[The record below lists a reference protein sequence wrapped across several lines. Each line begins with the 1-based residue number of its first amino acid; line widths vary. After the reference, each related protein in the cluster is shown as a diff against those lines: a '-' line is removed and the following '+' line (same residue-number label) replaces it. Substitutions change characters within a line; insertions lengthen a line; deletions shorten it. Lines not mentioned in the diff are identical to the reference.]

1 MGSGLLETL
10 KCRRNP
16 RSGFVVET
24 GLFLGLAEKWNRGDV
39 RQMNLRWLN
48 ALLWGNSVAL
58 AWMWGLGLFFSVQIT
73 FMFGLQGLLMFAVP
87 NAIGLALFGV
97 LTHIVAKRHPGGDE
111 SLALFF
117 DKFSKPFRLIF
128 YIYQIVALSL
138 TVFALVKYLFVP
150 LLGTM
155 EGFDGKAVVA
165 LAVTMSVFVLLAV
178 GCLFGEEFGIRK
190 IKAGHALLG
199 ALMVVCIASVLIVL
213 VPTGVGSGVEG
224 LGAENGYEMSRFW
237 GLVVPVV
244 VGFLV
249 GPWLD
254 LQHWQRAI
262 QIHREKTSI
271 RLSYIFGGLMFF
283 LLLMFH
289 GYVAMWVMGNAGESF
304 KLATGALDDLVYGHS
319 IAVQYFSAGFAGNSW
334 IPVAYFGFLLI
345 CVIATLDSGYV
356 SLKWFLEKNVEKSEN
371 MLISIVPKQIISSPI
386 PTFFVVAVITVFGYF
401 ARFELEYFM
410 VFYASF
416 FVGYAALAIAR
427 CFVPNSQQSLPQ
439 IRMFSMAC
447 LCLVIFA
454 FGYMVNQNALMYVGS
469 LLPLVY
475 VAWLVTTTDLLR
487 LVTEKAGEV
496 MDAAAEIPAIK
507 KAIAKNMPAPQK
519 SEVAAPEAGYDHNVA
534 GHFESKWF
542 VYSMIATYQDTNS
555 VGNVYFGMYP
565 LYVGKTRELFFN
577 AAMPDFDLKTTKFY
591 ILTRSFEHKFVRE
604 TREFDTITVKIKVA
618 DTNRKFATLE
628 HQIFGSEGQLLGK
641 GKQSLLF
648 VSSKDYGLLDVPSE
662 VYTAFMK
669 YL

>member
-1 MGSGLLETL
+1 LQSHGEEACGKSGL
-10 KCRRNP
+10 R
-16 RSGFVVET
+16 VVW
-24 GLFLGLAEKWNRGDV
+24 G
-39 RQMNLRWLN
+39 MNLRWLN
-48 ALLWGNSVAL
+48 AVLWGNSVAL
-58 AWMWGLGLFFSVQIT
+58 AWMWGLGLFFSVQIS
-73 FMFGLQGLLMFAVP
+73 FMFGMRGLLMFAVP
-87 NAIGLALFGV
+87 NAIGLMLFGW
-97 LTHIVAKRHPGGDE
+97 LTQIVAKKHQGGQE

-117 DKFSKPFRLIF
+117 DKFAKPFRLIF

-150 LLGTM
+150 LLATF
-155 EGFDGKAVVA
+155 EGFSGGAVFG
-165 LAVTMSVFVLLAV
+165 LAVSMSVFVLLAV

-199 ALMVVCIASVLIVL
+199 VLLLTCILTVLFSLNPLELGDGIL
-213 VPTGVGSGVEG
+213 G
-224 LGAENGYEMSRFW
+224 LGAEHGYSETRFW
-237 GLVVPVV
+237 GLAVPLV
-244 VGFLV
+244 VGLLV

-262 QIHREKTSI
+262 QIHRENTSI
-271 RLSYIFGGLMFF
+271 RLSYVFGGMIFF
-283 LLLMFH
+283 CLLMFH
-289 GYVAMWVMGNAGESF
+289 GYLAMWVMGNAGSGI
-304 KLATGALDDLVYGHS
+304 KLKPSDLDQLVYGHH
-319 IAVQYFSAGFAGNSW
+319 IVVQYFTTVFSGNSW
-334 IPVAYFGFLLI
+334 IPAAYFGFLVI
-345 CVIATLDSGYV
+345 CVLTTLDSGYV

-371 MLISIVPKQIISSPI
+371 MLLSIIPKQIVSSPI
-386 PTFFVVAVITVFGYF
+386 PTFVVVASIALIGYF
-401 ARFELEYFM
+401 AKFEVEYFM

-427 CFVPNSQQSLPQ
+427 CFVPNSQQPLPQ

-454 FGYMVNQNALMYVGS
+454 FGYMVDQNVLLYIGS
-469 LLPLVY
+469 LLPLAY
-475 VAWLVTTTDLLR
+475 VVWLVTTTDLLR
-487 LVTEKAGEV
+487 LVTEKADQV
-496 MDAAAEIPAIK
+496 IHAAAEIPGI
-507 KAIAKNMPAPQK
+507 KAITKQEPVVR
-519 SEVAAPEAGYDHNVA
+519 SEVEAPVASGDHNLA
-534 GHFESKWF
+534 GHFEGKWF

-618 DTNRKFATLE
+618 EANRKFCTLE
-628 HQIFGSEGQLLGK
+628 HQIFGAEGQLLGK

-648 VSSKDYGLLDVPSE
+648 VSSKDYGLLDIPSE

>member
-1 MGSGLLETL
+1 
-10 KCRRNP
+10 
-16 RSGFVVET
+16 
-24 GLFLGLAEKWNRGDV
+24 
-39 RQMNLRWLN
+39 MNLRWLN

-58 AWMWGLGLFFSVQIT
+58 AWMWGLGLFFSVQIS
-73 FMFGLQGLLMFAVP
+73 FMFGMRGLLMFAVP
-87 NAIGLALFGV
+87 NAIGLMLFGW
-97 LTHIVAKRHPGGDE
+97 LTQIVAKKHQGGQE

-150 LLGTM
+150 LLAT
-155 EGFDGKAVVA
+155 FDGFSGNAVLA
-165 LAVTMSVFVLLAV
+165 LAVTMAVFVLLAV

-199 ALMVVCIASVLIVL
+199 FLLLACIVTVLMSLNPL
-213 VPTGVGSGVEG
+213 G
-224 LGAENGYEMSRFW
+224 LGEGVLGLGSDYEYKETRFW
-237 GLVVPVV
+237 GLAVPLV
-244 VGFLV
+244 VGLLV

-271 RLSYIFGGLMFF
+271 RLSYVFGGLIFF
-283 LLLMFH
+283 CLLMFH
-289 GYVAMWVMGNAGESF
+289 GFMAMWVMGNAPQSF
-304 KLATGALDDLVYGHS
+304 EVVASSLDDLFYGHH
-319 IAVQYFSAGFAGNSW
+319 IVVEYFTNGFSGSSW
-334 IPVAYFGFLLI
+334 IPAAYFGFLVI
-345 CVIATLDSGYV
+345 CVLTTLDSGYV

-371 MLISIVPKQIISSPI
+371 MLLSIIPKQIVSSPI
-386 PTFFVVAVITVFGYF
+386 PTFLVVAIITLIGYF
-401 ARFELEYFM
+401 AKFEVEYFM

-427 CFVPNSQQSLPQ
+427 CFVPNSQQPLPQ

-447 LCLVIFA
+447 LCLVMFA
-454 FGYMVNQNALMYVGS
+454 FGYMVDQNVLLYIGS
-469 LLPLVY
+469 LLPLAY
-475 VAWLVTTTDLLR
+475 VVWLVTTTDLLR
-487 LVTEKAGEV
+487 LVTEKADQV
-496 MDAAAEIPAIK
+496 IHAASEIPAL
-507 KAIAKNMPAPQK
+507 KAITKPEPATR
-519 SEVAAPEAGYDHNVA
+519 SEVAAPVSGGTHDLH
-534 GHFESKWF
+534 GHFEGKWF
-542 VYSMIATYQDTNS
+542 VYSMVATYQDTNS

-577 AAMPDFDLKTTKFY
+577 AAMPDFDLKTTKYY

-618 DTNRKFATLE
+618 ETNRKFCTLE

-648 VSSKDYGLLDVPSE
+648 VSSKDYGLLDIPSE
-662 VYTAFMK
+662 VYTAFIK

>member
-1 MGSGLLETL
+1 
-10 KCRRNP
+10 
-16 RSGFVVET
+16 
-24 GLFLGLAEKWNRGDV
+24 
-39 RQMNLRWLN
+39 MNLRWLN

-58 AWMWGLGLFFSVQIT
+58 AWMWGLGLFFSVQIS
-73 FMFGLQGLLMFAVP
+73 FMFGMRGLLMFAVP
-87 NAIGLALFGV
+87 NAIGLALFGW
-97 LTHIVAKRHPGGDE
+97 LTQIVANKHQGGHE

-117 DKFSKPFRLIF
+117 DKFAKPFRLIF

-150 LLGTM
+150 LLATF
-155 EGFDGKAVVA
+155 EGFTGNAVVA
-165 LAVTMSVFVLLAV
+165 LAVAMAVFVLLAV

-199 ALMVVCIASVLIVL
+199 VLLLACVITVL
-213 VPTGVGSGVEG
+213 FSLSPLDIGDGVLG
-224 LGAENGYEMSRFW
+224 LGAHYGYTENRFW
-237 GLVVPVV
+237 GLAVPLV
-244 VGFLV
+244 VGLLV

-262 QIHREKTSI
+262 QIHRENTSI
-271 RLSYIFGGLMFF
+271 RLSYVFGGLIFF
-283 LLLMFH
+283 CLLMFH
-289 GYVAMWVMGNAGESF
+289 GFFAMWVMGHSSQRIELTAS
-304 KLATGALDDLVYGHS
+304 TLDDLVYGHHL
-319 IAVQYFSAGFAGNSW
+319 VVEYFSKGFSGNSW
-334 IPVAYFGFLLI
+334 VPTAYFGFLVI
-345 CVIATLDSGYV
+345 CVMTTLDSGYV
-356 SLKWFLEKNVEKSEN
+356 ALKWFLEKNVEKSDN
-371 MLISIVPKQIISSPI
+371 MLLSIIPKQIVCSPI
-386 PTFFVVAVITVFGYF
+386 PTFVVVAIITLIGFF
-401 ARFELEYFM
+401 AKFEVEYFM

-427 CFVPNSQQSLPQ
+427 CFVPNSQQPLPQ

-454 FGYMVNQNALMYVGS
+454 FGYMIDQNVLMYIGS
-469 LLPLVY
+469 LLPLAY
-475 VAWLVTTTDLLR
+475 VVWLVTTTDLLR
-487 LVTEKAGEV
+487 LVTEMADQV
-496 MDAAAEIPAIK
+496 MHAAAELPAIRALSK
-507 KAIAKNMPAPQK
+507 QEPAVAT
-519 SEVAAPEAGYDHNVA
+519 SEVTAPAAAGDYNLA
-534 GHFESKWF
+534 GHFEGKWF

-618 DTNRKFATLE
+618 EANRKFCTLE
-628 HQIFGSEGQLLGK
+628 HQIFGADGQLLGK

-648 VSSKDYGLLDVPSE
+648 VSSKDYGLLDIPPE

>member
-1 MGSGLLETL
+1 MKVMGRIGRRGEEACREAGL
-10 KCRRNP
+10 R
-16 RSGFVVET
+16 VVW
-24 GLFLGLAEKWNRGDV
+24 G
-39 RQMNLRWLN
+39 MNLRWLN

-58 AWMWGLGLFFSVQIT
+58 AWMWGLGLFFSVQIS
-73 FMFGLQGLLMFAVP
+73 FMFGMRGLLMFAVP
-87 NAIGLALFGV
+87 NAIGLMLFGW
-97 LTHIVAKRHPGGDE
+97 LTQIVAKKHQGGNE

-117 DKFSKPFRLIF
+117 DKFAKPFRLIF

-150 LLGTM
+150 LLSTM
-155 EGFDGKAVVA
+155 EAVSGTAVIA
-165 LAVTMSVFVLLAV
+165 LAVTMAVFVLLAV

-199 ALMVVCIASVLIVL
+199 GLVLVCIVTVLSSL
-213 VPTGVGSGVEG
+213 GSFEVGDGILG
-224 LGAENGYEMSRFW
+224 LGESYDYTENRFW
-237 GLVVPVV
+237 GLAVPLV
-244 VGFLV
+244 VGLLV

-262 QIHREKTSI
+262 QIHREQTSI
-271 RLSYIFGGLMFF
+271 RLSYVFGGMIFF
-283 LLLMFH
+283 CLLIFH
-289 GYVAMWVMGNAGESF
+289 GYLAMWVMGNASQDLHF
-304 KLATGALDDLVYGHS
+304 VASKLDKLVYGHHL
-319 IAVQYFSAGFAGNSW
+319 VVEYFTKGFSGSSW
-334 IPVAYFGFLLI
+334 IPAAYFGFLVI
-345 CVIATLDSGYV
+345 CVLTTLDSGYV
-356 SLKWFLEKNVEKSEN
+356 SLKWFLEKNVERSEN
-371 MLISIVPKQIISSPI
+371 MLLSIIPKQIVSSPI
-386 PTFFVVAVITVFGYF
+386 PTFVVVAVITLFGYF
-401 ARFELEYFM
+401 AKFEVEYFM

-427 CFVPNSQQSLPQ
+427 CFVPNSQQPLPQ

-447 LCLVIFA
+447 LSLVIFA
-454 FGYMVNQNALMYVGS
+454 FGYIVNQNVLLYIGS
-469 LLPLVY
+469 LLPLAY
-475 VAWLVTTTDLLR
+475 VVWLVTTTDLLR
-487 LVTEKAGEV
+487 LVTEKADQV
-496 MDAAAEIPAIK
+496 MHAAAEIPVI
-507 KAIAKNMPAPQK
+507 KAISKQEPAAART
-519 SEVAAPEAGYDHNVA
+519 EVSAPESGGDHNLA
-534 GHFESKWF
+534 GHFEGKWF

-618 DTNRKFATLE
+618 EANRKFCTLE
-628 HQIFGSEGQLLGK
+628 HQIFGAEGQLLGK

-648 VSSKDYGLLDVPSE
+648 VSSKDYGLLDIPPE
-662 VYTAFMK
+662 VYTSFIK

>member
-1 MGSGLLETL
+1 
-10 KCRRNP
+10 
-16 RSGFVVET
+16 
-24 GLFLGLAEKWNRGDV
+24 
-39 RQMNLRWLN
+39 MNLRWLN

-58 AWMWGLGLFFSVQIT
+58 AWMWGLGLFFSVQIS
-73 FMFGLQGLLMFAVP
+73 FMFGMRGLLMFAVP
-87 NAIGLALFGV
+87 NAIGLALFGW
-97 LTHIVAKRHPGGDE
+97 LTQIVANKHQGGHE

-117 DKFSKPFRLIF
+117 DKFAKPFRLIF

-150 LLGTM
+150 LLATF
-155 EGFDGKAVVA
+155 EGFTGNAVVA
-165 LAVTMSVFVLLAV
+165 LAVAMAVFVLLAV

-199 ALMVVCIASVLIVL
+199 VLLLACVITVL
-213 VPTGVGSGVEG
+213 FSLSPLDIGDGVLG
-224 LGAENGYEMSRFW
+224 LGAHYGYTENRFW
-237 GLVVPVV
+237 GLAVPLV
-244 VGFLV
+244 VGLLV

-262 QIHREKTSI
+262 QIHRENTSI
-271 RLSYIFGGLMFF
+271 RLSYVFGGLIFF
-283 LLLMFH
+283 CLLMFH
-289 GYVAMWVMGNAGESF
+289 GFLAMWVMGHSSQSIE
-304 KLATGALDDLVYGHS
+304 LAASTLDDLVYGHHL
-319 IAVQYFSAGFAGNSW
+319 VVEYFSKGFSGNSW
-334 IPVAYFGFLLI
+334 VPTAYFGFLVI
-345 CVIATLDSGYV
+345 CVMTTLDSGYV
-356 SLKWFLEKNVEKSEN
+356 ALKWFLEKNVEKSDN
-371 MLISIVPKQIISSPI
+371 MLLSIIPKQIVCSPI
-386 PTFFVVAVITVFGYF
+386 PTFVVVAIITLIGFF
-401 ARFELEYFM
+401 AKFEVEYFM

-427 CFVPNSQQSLPQ
+427 CFVPNSQQPLPQ

-454 FGYMVNQNALMYVGS
+454 FGYMIDQNVLMYIGS
-469 LLPLVY
+469 LLPLAY
-475 VAWLVTTTDLLR
+475 VVWLVTTTDLLR
-487 LVTEKAGEV
+487 LVTEKADQV
-496 MDAAAEIPAIK
+496 MHAAAELPAIRALSK
-507 KAIAKNMPAPQK
+507 QEPAVAT
-519 SEVAAPEAGYDHNVA
+519 SEVTAPAAAGDYNLA
-534 GHFESKWF
+534 GHFEGKWF

-618 DTNRKFATLE
+618 EANRKFCTLE
-628 HQIFGSEGQLLGK
+628 HQIFGADGQLLGK

-648 VSSKDYGLLDVPSE
+648 VSSKDYGLLDIPPE

>member
-1 MGSGLLETL
+1 
-10 KCRRNP
+10 
-16 RSGFVVET
+16 
-24 GLFLGLAEKWNRGDV
+24 
-39 RQMNLRWLN
+39 MNLRWLN

-58 AWMWGLGLFFSVQIT
+58 AWMWGLGLFFSVQIS
-73 FMFGLQGLLMFAVP
+73 FMFGVKGLLMFAIP
-87 NAIGLALFGV
+87 NAIGLMLFGC
-97 LTHIVAKRHPGGDE
+97 LTQIVADRNTGGKE
-111 SLALFF
+111 SLAQFF
-117 DKFSKPFRLIF
+117 DRFAKPFRLIF

-150 LLGTM
+150 LLGLI
-155 EGFDGKAVVA
+155 EGFDGQAVVA
-165 LAVTMSVFVLLAV
+165 LSVAMSVFVLLAV

-199 ALMVVCIASVLIVL
+199 GLLLLCIVTVLFSLSPVALGKGI
-213 VPTGVGSGVEG
+213 EG
-224 LGAENGYEMSRFW
+224 LGSENGYTSTRFW
-237 GLVVPVV
+237 GLAVPLI
-244 VGFLV
+244 VGLLV

-262 QIHREKTSI
+262 QIHRENTSV
-271 RLSYIFGGLMFF
+271 RLSYIFGGLIFF
-283 LLLMFH
+283 LLLLFH
-289 GYVAMWVMGNAGESF
+289 GYLAMWVMGNAKGSF
-304 KLATGALDDLVYGHS
+304 EVAAGIDKLIYGHN
-319 IAVQYFSAGFAGNSW
+319 IVVQYFSNGFSGNTL
-334 IPVAYFGFLLI
+334 IPAAYFGFLVI
-345 CVIATLDSGYV
+345 CVLTTLDSGYV

-371 MLISIVPKQIISSPI
+371 MLISILPKQIISSPI
-386 PTFFVVAVITVFGYF
+386 PTFFVVAVITLIGYF

-427 CFVPNSQQSLPQ
+427 CFVPNSQQPLPQ

-447 LCLVIFA
+447 LCLATFA
-454 FGYMVNQNALMYVGS
+454 FGYMLDLNVLMYIGT

-475 VAWLVTTTDLLR
+475 VIWLITTTDLLR

-496 MDAAAEIPAIK
+496 MTAAAELPAIK
-507 KAIAKNMPAPQK
+507 AITKTET
-519 SEVAAPEAGYDHNVA
+519 SVRTEVAAPVSAGTHDLA
-534 GHFESKWF
+534 GHFEGKWF

-577 AAMPDFDLKTTKFY
+577 AAMPDFDLKTTSFY

-618 DTNRKFATLE
+618 DFNRKFCTLE
-628 HQIFGSEGQLLGK
+628 HQIFGSEGQLIGK

-648 VSSKDYGLLDVPSE
+648 VSSKDYGLLDIPSE

-669 YL
+669 YT